1 MSMNK
6 DLVAQAVAAIP
17 QWIEFLNKKDAE
29 QDALLEQMKGTT
41 KPTLMQKA
49 TSLLK
54 RGNDKTDAVLE
65 DDAHQQIAKDDVSLK
80 KDPMPNNKPL
90 KKDLTPND
98 DQLHTENKSD
108 EARWA
113 PTDVAVKEEEYV
125 EETPEEEEEKA
136 LEDQVNNM
144 FEG

>member
-1 MSMNK
+1 MNK

-54 RGNDKTDAVLE
+54 RGNDKTDAILDE
-65 DDAHQQIAKDDVSLK
+65 DAHQQNTKDDESLK
-80 KDPMPNNKPL
+80 HDPMPDNKPL
-90 KKDLTPND
+90 KRDPTPND
-98 DQLHTENKSD
+98 DQLKRENKSD
-108 EARWA
+108 ETRWA
-113 PTDVAVKEEEYV
+113 PTDISVKEEEY
-125 EETPEEEEEKA
+125 EGEAPEKEEKA
-136 LEDQVNNM
+136 LEEQVNNM